1 MKKLRINF
9 KKFLKRFIKLTSIP
23 LHDAYGNVIK
33 EYRVLEVFGRV
44 IYESWIDIPEPVDE
58 QSEYLGILR

>member
-9 KKFLKRFIKLTSIP
+9 KKFLKIFIKLTCIP

-33 EYRVLEVFGRV
+33 EYIVLEIFRLRIHEG
-44 IYESWIDIPEPVDE
+44 WIDIPATIDE